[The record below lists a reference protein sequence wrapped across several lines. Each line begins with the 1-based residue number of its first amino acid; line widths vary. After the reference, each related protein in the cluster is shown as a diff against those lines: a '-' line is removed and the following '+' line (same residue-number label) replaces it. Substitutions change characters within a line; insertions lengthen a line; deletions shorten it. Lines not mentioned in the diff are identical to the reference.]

1 MLDIHGTCNP
11 QFEGV
16 KAVFEENFE
25 QRGDVGA
32 CVAVSVEGEP
42 VVDLWAGCRDRART
56 LPWARDTI
64 VNVYST
70 TKTMTALTAL
80 LLADR
85 GELDLYAPVKRY
97 WPEFAQNGKDKVEVR
112 HLLSHSAGLAG
123 MDEPMSTED
132 VYDWEKMVAALARQ
146 APWWE
151 PGTASGYHALT
162 QGHLIGEVV
171 RRVTGASLGQ
181 FFRRELAEPLGADFH
196 IGTGPEH
203 DHRIGELIPPQAAP
217 AGKAKESPQ
226 LGEREGLAP
235 RNKSPQLGER
245 EGPAPR
251 RDSIAARTFANPF
264 IAARASSTRA
274 WRAAEIPAAN
284 GHGNARSVMR
294 VQTLAANLGTAFGKR
309 LMSEAGCR
317 AIFDE
322 QTFGKDLVLGVP
334 IKFGM
339 GYGIS
344 TERLPMGPNPNI
356 AYWGGWGGSTAVTN
370 QDARLCV
377 SYVMNRME
385 GNLMG
390 DLRGFKL
397 LQAAHRSL

>member
-1 MLDIHGTCNP
+1 MDIHGTCKP

-32 CVAVSVEGEP
+32 CVAVSLEGET
-42 VVDLWAGCRDRART
+42 VVDLWAGHRDWART
-56 LPWARDTI
+56 LPWERDTI

-70 TKTMTALTAL
+70 TKTMAALTAL

-85 GELDLYAPVKRY
+85 GELDLHAPVKRY

-112 HLLSHSAGLAG
+112 HFLSHSAGLSG
-123 MDEPMSTED
+123 MDQPMSDQD
-132 VYDWEKMVAALARQ
+132 VYDWDKMVTALARQ

-171 RRVTGASLGQ
+171 RRVTGQSLGQ

-203 DHRIGELIPPQAAP
+203 DHRIGELIPPEAAP
-217 AGKAKESPQ
+217 AEEAKA
-226 LGEREGLAP
+226 
-235 RNKSPQLGER
+235 N
-245 EGPAPR
+245 
-251 RDSIAARTFANPF
+251 SIAARTFANPF
-264 IAARASSTRA
+264 ISARAAATRA

-294 VQTLAANLGTAFGKR
+294 VQTLAANLGSAFGKR

-334 IKFGM
+334 VKFGM
-339 GYGIS
+339 GYGI
-344 TERLPMGPNPNI
+344 TTDLLPMGPNPNI
-356 AYWGGWGGSTAVTN
+356 AYWGGWGGSTAVID

-390 DLRGFKL
+390 DLRGFRL

>member
-1 MLDIHGTCNP
+1 MEIHGTCKS

-16 KAVFEENFE
+16 QAVFEENFE

-32 CVAVSVEGEP
+32 SVAVSVEGEP
-42 VVDLWAGCRDRART
+42 VVDLWAGYRDRAGT
-56 LPWARDTI
+56 LPWERDTI

-70 TKTMTALTAL
+70 TKTMAALTAL

-85 GELDLYAPVKRY
+85 GDLDLYAPVKRY
-97 WPEFAQNGKDKVEVR
+97 WPEFARNGKDKVQVR
-112 HLLSHSAGLAG
+112 HFLSHSAGLSG
-123 MDEPMSTED
+123 MDEPMTDQD
-132 VYDWEKMVAALARQ
+132 VYDWEKMVDALARQ

-151 PGTASGYHALT
+151 PGTVSGYHALT

-171 RRVTGASLGQ
+171 RRVTGVSLGQ

-203 DHRIGELIPPQAAP
+203 DHRIGELIPPEATP
-217 AGKAKESPQ
+217 AGAAQP
-226 LGEREGLAP
+226 
-235 RNKSPQLGER
+235 
-245 EGPAPR
+245 
-251 RDSIAARTFANPF
+251 DSIAARTFANPF
-264 IAARASSTRA
+264 ISARASATRA

-284 GHGNARSVMR
+284 GHGNARSVMQ
-294 VQTLAANLGTAFGKR
+294 VQTLAANLGVASGKR

-334 IKFGM
+334 VKFGM
-339 GYGIS
+339 GYGIT
-344 TERLPMGPNPNI
+344 TEAMPMGPNPNI
-356 AYWGGWGGSTAVTN
+356 AYWGGWGGSTAVID

-397 LQAAHRSL
+397 LLAAHRSLRR

>member
-1 MLDIHGTCNP
+1 MDIHGTCKP
-11 QFEGV
+11 QFEAV
-16 KAVFEENFE
+16 KAAFEENFE

-32 CVAVSVEGEP
+32 SVAVSLEGET
-42 VVDLWAGCRDRART
+42 VVDLWAGHRDRART
-56 LPWARDTI
+56 LPWERDTI

-70 TKTMTALTAL
+70 TKTMAALTAL

-112 HLLSHSAGLAG
+112 HFLSHSAGLAG
-123 MDEPMSTED
+123 MDEPMSDQD
-132 VYDWEKMVAALARQ
+132 VYDWEKMVTALARQ

-171 RRVTGASLGQ
+171 RRVTGVSLGQ
-181 FFRRELAEPLGADFH
+181 FFRRELAEPLDADFH
-196 IGTGPEH
+196 IGTGAEH
-203 DHRIGELIPPQAAP
+203 DHRIGELIPPPAAP
-217 AGKAKESPQ
+217 ASEAKPE
-226 LGEREGLAP
+226 
-235 RNKSPQLGER
+235 
-245 EGPAPR
+245 
-251 RDSIAARTFANPF
+251 SIAARTFANPF
-264 IAARASSTRA
+264 ISARASATRA

-294 VQTLAANLGTAFGKR
+294 VQTLAANLGVAAGKR

-317 AIFDE
+317 AIFDQ

-334 IKFGM
+334 IRFGM
-339 GYGIS
+339 GYGI
-344 TERLPMGPNPNI
+344 TTDAMPMGPNPNI
-356 AYWGGWGGSTAVTN
+356 AYWGGWGGSTAVID

-390 DLRGFKL
+390 DLRGFRL
-397 LQAAHRSL
+397 LLAAHRSL

>member
-1 MLDIHGTCNP
+1 MEIHGTCKP

-32 CVAVSVEGEP
+32 SVAVSLEGET
-42 VVDLWAGCRDRART
+42 VVDLWAGHRDRART
-56 LPWARDTI
+56 LPWERDTI

-70 TKTMTALTAL
+70 TKTMAALTAL

-97 WPEFAQNGKDKVEVR
+97 WPEFAHNGKDKVEVR
-112 HLLSHSAGLAG
+112 HFLSHSAGLSG
-123 MDEPMSTED
+123 MDEPMNDQD
-132 VYDWEKMVAALARQ
+132 VYDWEKMVTALARQ

-171 RRVTGASLGQ
+171 RRVTGVSLGQ

-203 DHRIGELIPPQAAP
+203 DHRIGELIPPKTAP
-217 AGKAKESPQ
+217 AEESKP
-226 LGEREGLAP
+226 G
-235 RNKSPQLGER
+235 
-245 EGPAPR
+245 
-251 RDSIAARTFANPF
+251 SIAARTFANPF
-264 IAARASSTRA
+264 ISARASSTRA

-284 GHGNARSVMR
+284 GHGNARSVMA
-294 VQTLAANLGTAFGKR
+294 VQTLAANLGVASGKR

-317 AIFDE
+317 AIFDK

-334 IKFGM
+334 VRFGM
-339 GYGIS
+339 GYGI
-344 TERLPMGPNPNI
+344 TTDAMPMGPNPNI
-356 AYWGGWGGSTAVTN
+356 AYWGGWGGSTAVID
-370 QDARLCV
+370 QDARLCI

-397 LQAAHRSL
+397 LLAAHRSLSS

>member
-1 MLDIHGTCNP
+1 MEIHGTCKP
-11 QFEGV
+11 QFERV

-32 CVAVSVEGEP
+32 SVAVSLEGETM
-42 VVDLWAGCRDRART
+42 VDLWAGHRDRART
-56 LPWARDTI
+56 LPWERNTI

-70 TKTMTALTAL
+70 TKTMTALAAL

-112 HLLSHSAGLAG
+112 HFLSHSAGLSG
-123 MDEPMSTED
+123 MDEPMSDQD
-132 VYDWEKMVAALARQ
+132 VYDWEKMVTALARQ

-171 RRVTGASLGQ
+171 RRVTGVSLGE

-203 DHRIGELIPPQAAP
+203 DHRIGELIPPKTAP
-217 AGKAKESPQ
+217 ADESKP
-226 LGEREGLAP
+226 
-235 RNKSPQLGER
+235 
-245 EGPAPR
+245 
-251 RDSIAARTFANPF
+251 DSIAARTFANPF
-264 IAARASSTRA
+264 ISARASATRE

-284 GHGNARSVMR
+284 GHGNARSVMA
-294 VQTLAANLGTAFGKR
+294 VQTLAANLGVASGKR
-309 LMSEAGCR
+309 LMSEVGCR
-317 AIFDE
+317 AIFDK

-334 IKFGM
+334 VRFGM
-339 GYGIS
+339 GYGI
-344 TERLPMGPNPNI
+344 TTDAMPMGPNPNI
-356 AYWGGWGGSTAVTN
+356 AYWGGWGGSTAVID
-370 QDARLCV
+370 QDARLCI

-397 LQAAHRSL
+397 LLAAHRSLSS

>member
-1 MLDIHGTCNP
+1 MEIHGTCKP

-42 VVDLWAGCRDRART
+42 VVDLWAGYRDRART
-56 LPWARDTI
+56 LPWEQDTI

-97 WPEFAQNGKDKVEVR
+97 WPEFAQNGKEKVEVR
-112 HLLSHSAGLAG
+112 HFMSHSAGLSG

-132 VYDWEKMVAALARQ
+132 VYDWKKMVTALARQ

-171 RRVTGASLGQ
+171 RRVTGSSLGQ
-181 FFRRELAEPLGADFH
+181 VFRRELAEPLGADFH

-203 DHRIGELIPPQAAP
+203 DHRIGELIPPEAAP
-217 AGKAKESPQ
+217 AGEAKE
-226 LGEREGLAP
+226 
-235 RNKSPQLGER
+235 
-245 EGPAPR
+245 
-251 RDSIAARTFANPF
+251 DSIAARTFANPF

-294 VQTLAANLGTAFGKR
+294 VQTLAANLGSAFGKR

-334 IKFGM
+334 VKFGM
-339 GYGIS
+339 GYGI
-344 TERLPMGPNPNI
+344 TTDLLPMGPNPNI
-356 AYWGGWGGSTAVTN
+356 AYWGGWGGSTAVIDL
-370 QDARLCV
+370 DARLCV

-390 DLRGFKL
+390 DLRGFRL

>member
-1 MLDIHGTCNP
+1 MEIHGTCKP
-11 QFEGV
+11 QFERV

-32 CVAVSVEGEP
+32 SVAVSLEGETM
-42 VVDLWAGCRDRART
+42 VDLWAGHRDRAGT
-56 LPWARDTI
+56 LPWERDTI

-70 TKTMTALTAL
+70 TKTMTALAAL

-112 HLLSHSAGLAG
+112 HFLSHSAGLSG
-123 MDEPMSTED
+123 MDEPMNDQD
-132 VYDWEKMVAALARQ
+132 VYDWEKMVTALARQ

-171 RRVTGASLGQ
+171 RRVTSVSLGQ
-181 FFRRELAEPLGADFH
+181 FFRQELAEPLGADFH

-203 DHRIGELIPPQAAP
+203 DHRIGELIPPKTAP
-217 AGKAKESPQ
+217 ADESKP
-226 LGEREGLAP
+226 
-235 RNKSPQLGER
+235 N
-245 EGPAPR
+245 
-251 RDSIAARTFANPF
+251 SIAARTFANPF
-264 IAARASSTRA
+264 ISARASATRA

-284 GHGNARSVMR
+284 GHGNARSVMA
-294 VQTLAANLGTAFGKR
+294 VQTLAANLGVASGKR

-317 AIFDE
+317 AIFDK

-334 IKFGM
+334 VRFGM
-339 GYGIS
+339 GYGI
-344 TERLPMGPNPNI
+344 TTDAMPMGPNPNI
-356 AYWGGWGGSTAVTN
+356 AYWGGWGGSTAVID
-370 QDARLCV
+370 QDARLCI

-397 LQAAHRSL
+397 LLAAHRSL

>member
-1 MLDIHGTCNP
+1 MEIHGTCKP
-11 QFEGV
+11 QFERV

-32 CVAVSVEGEP
+32 SVAVSLEGETM
-42 VVDLWAGCRDRART
+42 VDLWAGHRDRAGT
-56 LPWARDTI
+56 LPWERDTI

-70 TKTMTALTAL
+70 TKTMAALTAL

-112 HLLSHSAGLAG
+112 HFLSHSAGLSG
-123 MDEPMSTED
+123 MDEPMSDQD
-132 VYDWEKMVAALARQ
+132 VYDWEKMVTALARQ

-171 RRVTGASLGQ
+171 RRVTGVSLGQ
-181 FFRRELAEPLGADFH
+181 FFRREFAEPLGADFH
-196 IGTGPEH
+196 IGAGPEH
-203 DHRIGELIPPQAAP
+203 DHRIGELIPPKTAP
-217 AGKAKESPQ
+217 ADESKP
-226 LGEREGLAP
+226 
-235 RNKSPQLGER
+235 N
-245 EGPAPR
+245 
-251 RDSIAARTFANPF
+251 SIAARTFANPF
-264 IAARASSTRA
+264 ISARASATRE

-284 GHGNARSVMR
+284 GHGNARSVMA
-294 VQTLAANLGTAFGKR
+294 VQTLAANLGIASGKR
-309 LMSEAGCR
+309 IMSEAGCR
-317 AIFDE
+317 AIFDK

-334 IKFGM
+334 VRFGM
-339 GYGIS
+339 GYGI
-344 TERLPMGPNPNI
+344 TTDAMPMGPNPNI
-356 AYWGGWGGSTAVTN
+356 AYWGGWGGSTAVID
-370 QDARLCV
+370 QDARLCI

-397 LQAAHRSL
+397 LLAAHRSLSS

>member
-1 MLDIHGTCNP
+1 MEIHGTCKP
-11 QFEGV
+11 QFERV

-32 CVAVSVEGEP
+32 SVAVSLEGETM
-42 VVDLWAGCRDRART
+42 VDLWAGHRDRAGT
-56 LPWARDTI
+56 LPWERDTI

-70 TKTMTALTAL
+70 TKTMAALTAL

-112 HLLSHSAGLAG
+112 HFLSHSAGLSG
-123 MDEPMSTED
+123 MDEPMSDQD
-132 VYDWEKMVAALARQ
+132 VYDWEKMVTALARQ

-171 RRVTGASLGQ
+171 RRVTGVSLGE

-203 DHRIGELIPPQAAP
+203 DHRIGELIPPKTAP
-217 AGKAKESPQ
+217 ADESKP
-226 LGEREGLAP
+226 
-235 RNKSPQLGER
+235 
-245 EGPAPR
+245 
-251 RDSIAARTFANPF
+251 DSIAARTFANPF
-264 IAARASSTRA
+264 ISARASATRA

-284 GHGNARSVMR
+284 GHGNARSVMA
-294 VQTLAANLGTAFGKR
+294 VQTLAANLGVASGKR

-317 AIFDE
+317 AIFDK

-334 IKFGM
+334 VRFGM
-339 GYGIS
+339 GYGI
-344 TERLPMGPNPNI
+344 TTDAMPMGPNPNI
-356 AYWGGWGGSTAVTN
+356 AYWGGWGGSTAVID
-370 QDARLCV
+370 QDARLCI

-397 LQAAHRSL
+397 LLAAHRSLSR

>member
-1 MLDIHGTCNP
+1 MEIHGTCKP

-42 VVDLWAGCRDRART
+42 VVDLWAGYRDRART
-56 LPWARDTI
+56 LPWEQDTI

-70 TKTMTALTAL
+70 TKTMAALTAL

-85 GELDLYAPVKRY
+85 GELDFYAPVKRY

-112 HLLSHSAGLAG
+112 HFMSHSAGLSG

-132 VYDWEKMVAALARQ
+132 VYDWEKMVTALAQQ

-171 RRVTGASLGQ
+171 RRVTGSSLGQ
-181 FFRRELAEPLGADFH
+181 VFRRELAEPLGADFH

-203 DHRIGELIPPQAAP
+203 DHRIGELIPPEAAP
-217 AGKAKESPQ
+217 AGEAKE
-226 LGEREGLAP
+226 
-235 RNKSPQLGER
+235 
-245 EGPAPR
+245 
-251 RDSIAARTFANPF
+251 DSIAARTFANPF

-294 VQTLAANLGTAFGKR
+294 VQTLAANLGSAFGKR

-334 IKFGM
+334 VKFGM
-339 GYGIS
+339 GYGI
-344 TERLPMGPNPNI
+344 TTDLLPMGPNPNI
-356 AYWGGWGGSTAVTN
+356 AYWGGWGGSTAVIDL
-370 QDARLCV
+370 DARLCI

-390 DLRGFKL
+390 DLRGFRL

>member
-1 MLDIHGTCNP
+1 MDIHGTCKP

-42 VVDLWAGCRDRART
+42 VVDLWAGCRDRAGT
-56 LPWARDTI
+56 LPWERDTI

-123 MDEPMSTED
+123 MDEPMSAED
-132 VYDWEKMVAALARQ
+132 VYDWERMVAALARQ

-171 RRVTGASLGQ
+171 RRITGSSLGQ

-203 DHRIGELIPPQAAP
+203 DHRIGELIPPRAAP
-217 AGKAKESPQ
+217 AGEAEESPQ
-226 LGEREGLAP
+226 LGEREGAT
-235 RNKSPQLGER
+235 
-245 EGPAPR
+245 R
-251 RDSIAARTFANPF
+251 RKDSIAARTFANPF
-264 IAARASSTRA
+264 IAARAASTRA

-322 QTFGKDLVLGVP
+322 QTFGKDLVLGVRV
-334 IKFGM
+334 KFGM

-344 TERLPMGPNPNI
+344 TELLPMGPNPNI
-356 AYWGGWGGSTAVTN
+356 AYWGGWGGSTAVID

-377 SYVMNRME
+377 SYIMNRME

-397 LQAAHRSL
+397 LQAAHRSLQF

>member
-1 MLDIHGTCNP
+1 MEIHGTCKP

-42 VVDLWAGCRDRART
+42 VVDLWAGYRDRART
-56 LPWARDTI
+56 LPWEQDTI

-70 TKTMTALTAL
+70 TKTMAALTAL

-112 HLLSHSAGLAG
+112 HFLSHSAGLSG
-123 MDEPMSTED
+123 MDEPMSSED
-132 VYDWEKMVAALARQ
+132 VYDWEKMVTALARQ

-181 FFRRELAEPLGADFH
+181 VFRRELAEPLDADFH
-196 IGTGPEH
+196 IGTGPER
-203 DHRIGELIPPQAAP
+203 DHRIAELIPPEAAP
-217 AGKAKESPQ
+217 AGEAKPGSPQ

-235 RNKSPQLGER
+235 RKN
-245 EGPAPR
+245 
-251 RDSIAARTFANPF
+251 SIAARTFANPF
-264 IAARASSTRA
+264 IAARAASTRA

-294 VQTLAANLGTAFGKR
+294 VQTLAANLGSAFGKR

-334 IKFGM
+334 VKFGM
-339 GYGIS
+339 GYGI
-344 TERLPMGPNPNI
+344 TTDLLPMGPNPNI
-356 AYWGGWGGSTAVTN
+356 AYWGGWGGSTAVIDL
-370 QDARLCV
+370 DARLCV

-390 DLRGFKL
+390 DLRGFRL

>member
-1 MLDIHGTCNP
+1 MEIHGTCKP
-11 QFEGV
+11 QFERV

-32 CVAVSVEGEP
+32 SVAVSLEGETM
-42 VVDLWAGCRDRART
+42 VDLWAGHRDRART
-56 LPWARDTI
+56 LPWEQDTI

-70 TKTMTALTAL
+70 TKTMTALAAL

-112 HLLSHSAGLAG
+112 HFLSHSAGLSG
-123 MDEPMSTED
+123 MDEPMNDQD
-132 VYDWEKMVAALARQ
+132 VYDWEKMVTALARQ

-171 RRVTGASLGQ
+171 RRVTGVSLGQ

-203 DHRIGELIPPQAAP
+203 DHRIGELIPPKTAP
-217 AGKAKESPQ
+217 ADESKP
-226 LGEREGLAP
+226 
-235 RNKSPQLGER
+235 N
-245 EGPAPR
+245 
-251 RDSIAARTFANPF
+251 SIAARTFANPF
-264 IAARASSTRA
+264 ISARASATRA

-284 GHGNARSVMR
+284 GHGNARSVMA
-294 VQTLAANLGTAFGKR
+294 VQTLAANLGVASGKR
-309 LMSEAGCR
+309 IMSEAGCR
-317 AIFDE
+317 AIFDK

-334 IKFGM
+334 VRFGM
-339 GYGIS
+339 GYGI
-344 TERLPMGPNPNI
+344 TTDAMPMGPNPNI
-356 AYWGGWGGSTAVTN
+356 AYWGGWGGSTAVID
-370 QDARLCV
+370 QDARLCI

-397 LQAAHRSL
+397 LLAAHRSLSS